1 MNRMARQHPGRSALV
16 VALIVTGA
24 VSIGGCSRGVA
35 SARADT
41 TATAPALTAS
51 EIRELDI
58 RYFQERAGRDPTGAS
73 DLARLGALYLERA
86 RETGDPRDI
95 VLADSVARKS
105 LKNRATNNSAA
116 ASVLQSALVGLHRFD
131 QAIVLAKAARDAEPD
146 NQALRA
152 AVGEIEMELGNYDS
166 ARVAFTGLRI
176 GRGDLHIA
184 PRLARWAE
192 IQGDTARARR
202 LLAGALTAAR
212 NEPAMPAE
220 RLAWYWLRAGDVEMR
235 TGSPARADSLY
246 RAGLAAHP
254 GDYRLLSALAHNAA
268 LQERWTAA
276 IEFGEEAIT
285 RTLDPATLG
294 TLSDAWLAAGDT
306 AAAAEYARVLEV
318 VVSKQPGAYHR
329 AWSLYLLDHDRHVNT
344 VAKKIREEMRTRRD
358 IYAYDLLAWSLHK
371 QGKHREASAA
381 MDRALSQGT
390 KDPQLLRHAA
400 AIANAS
406 SHQERARR

>member
-1 MNRMARQHPGRSALV
+1 MARWHPRRSALL
-16 VALIVTGA
+16 VALIVAGA
-24 VSIGGCSRGVA
+24 ASIGGCSREVA

-41 TATAPALTAS
+41 TATVAAPMLTES

-58 RYFQERAGRDPTGAS
+58 KYFQERAARDPTGAL
-73 DLARLGALYLERA
+73 DLARLGALYLARA

-95 VLADSVARKS
+95 VLADSVARQS
-105 LKNRATNNSAA
+105 LKNRATHNSAA
-116 ASVLQSALVGLHRFD
+116 ASVLQAALVGLHRFD
-131 QAIVLAKAARDAEPD
+131 QAIVVAKAARDAEPD

-212 NEPAMPAE
+212 AEPSMPSE
-220 RLAWYWLRAGDVEMR
+220 QLAWYWLRAGDVEMR
-235 TGSPARADSLY
+235 TGNPVRADSLY
-246 RAGLAAHP
+246 RAGLAEHP

-268 LQERWTAA
+268 LQRRWQAA
-276 IEFGEEAIT
+276 IEFGEEAIAQ
-285 RTLDPATLG
+285 TLDPATLG
-294 TLSDAWLAAGDT
+294 TVSDAWLATGDT
-306 AAAAEYARVLEV
+306 AKAAEYARVLDV
-318 VVSKQPGAYHR
+318 VVLKQPGAYHR
-329 AWSLYLLDHDRHVNT
+329 AWSLYLLDHNRHVNT

-371 QGKHREASAA
+371 QGRNREASAA
-381 MDRALSQGT
+381 MDKALSQGT

-400 AIANAS
+400 AIANALS
-406 SHQERARR
+406 NRENARR